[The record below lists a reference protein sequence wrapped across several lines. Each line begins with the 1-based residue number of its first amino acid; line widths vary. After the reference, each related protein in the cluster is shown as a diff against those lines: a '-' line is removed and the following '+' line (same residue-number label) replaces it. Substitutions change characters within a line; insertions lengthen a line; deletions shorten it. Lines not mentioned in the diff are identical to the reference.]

1 MPLLTLETELGSI
14 YEVKKVGFVL
24 VDKSDC
30 EIKKINTLNALE
42 GKCAL
47 PTAVML
53 FDGQY
58 ELCSLPVALSEWVQE
73 CVYMAFTG
81 MNMFPAKVEFGV
93 LNNRVYAKIK

>member
-1 MPLLTLETELGSI
+1 
-14 YEVKKVGFVL
+14 
-24 VDKSDC
+24 
-30 EIKKINTLNALE
+30 
-42 GKCAL
+42 
-47 PTAVML
+47 ML

-81 MNMFPAKVEFGV
+81 MNMLPAKVEFGV